1 MRYRPLG
8 IGRAT
13 TILVTMRALL
23 LILSLAVLLSV
34 AACGFPGNDFSCAP
48 VVGEQKAGS
57 DWFKTPAITGPG
69 GYKHC

>member
-1 MRYRPLG
+1 
-8 IGRAT
+8 
-13 TILVTMRALL
+13 MRALL